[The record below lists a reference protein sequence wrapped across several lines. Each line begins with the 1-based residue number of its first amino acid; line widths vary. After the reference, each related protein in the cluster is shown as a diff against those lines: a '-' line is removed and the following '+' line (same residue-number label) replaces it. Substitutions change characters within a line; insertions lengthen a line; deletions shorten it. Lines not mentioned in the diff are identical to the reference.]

1 MLYFG
6 HLMSDTFLTL
16 TIKCCRKRAATE
28 YVRTY
33 QPKLF
38 MLYFGHLISNTLLT
52 LTIKCC
58 YKQAATE
65 NVRTYQPKI
74 SFLLW
79 LDKNHW
85 IQDCFCCPKCYC
97 PLALSRNSSVP
108 RLDIRECFI
117 IRTFIMAK
125 MRKQPRTCDKHAPS
139 WQCFSMSV
147 KWLGMSP
154 SKITWKARWKL
165 FLSLLLTMLRW
176 TSKQQGRS

>member
-16 TIKCCRKRAATE
+16 TIKCCHKR
-28 YVRTY
+28 
-33 QPKLF
+33 
-38 MLYFGHLISNTLLT
+38 
-52 LTIKCC
+52 
-58 YKQAATE
+58 AATE

-154 SKITWKARWKL
+154 SKITWKARWEL
-165 FLSLLLTMLRW
+165 FLSSLLTMLPDGHPN
-176 TSKQQGRS
+176 SKGGLK